1 MKKMIYII
9 SLVLIVSS
17 CKKNEDSEM
26 VVSKNKV
33 RLDSISNLDFNREI
47 KEIDYN
53 KFYKEAQEYSKKN
66 HLNLNKFILINLGL
80 HSGLKRFFIYDFK
93 KKKVVKSF
101 MVSHGC
107 GNNVWGQTYTKE
119 NASVSNEP
127 DSHCSSLGKYVIL
140 KRGISQWGIKVN
152 YLLQG
157 KDKTNSNA
165 INRAI
170 VLHSWDEVPNNEV
183 YPEGTP
189 EGWGCPAVSNKS
201 MEEIDEVLKENKN
214 ILLWIIKSN

>member
-1 MKKMIYII
+1 MKKIFYFI
-9 SLVLIVSS
+9 SLVLVVSF
-17 CKKNEDSEM
+17 CKEKEDAEI

-33 RLDSISNLDFNREI
+33 RLDSISKLDFNREI
-47 KEIDYN
+47 KEINYDTY
-53 KFYKEAQEYSKKN
+53 YKEAQEYSKN
-66 HLNLNKFILINLGL
+66 NNLNPNKFILIDLGL

-93 KKKVVKSF
+93 KKQVVKSF

-119 NASVSNEP
+119 NAPVSNEP
-127 DSHCSSLGKYVIL
+127 DSHCSSIGKYVVL

-183 YPEGTP
+183 YPDGTP

-201 MEEIDEVLKENKN
+201 MAEIDEILKENKKL
-214 ILLWIIKSN
+214 LLWIIKSE